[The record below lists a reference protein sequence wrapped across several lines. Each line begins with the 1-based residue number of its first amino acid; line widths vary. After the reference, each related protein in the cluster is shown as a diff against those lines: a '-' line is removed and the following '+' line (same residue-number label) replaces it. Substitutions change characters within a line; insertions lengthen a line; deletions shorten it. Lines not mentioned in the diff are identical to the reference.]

1 MFIKHRD
8 ECSIFVAGPCS
19 AALRIKQPA
28 IPAPA
33 EATSGACNPISSR
46 LRGAGDAKNGS
57 GNLAVD
63 VGCRGVAFEPD
74 HPVTTKLKITADL
87 PASKE
92 TTCVAGSGDAGCESR
107 SGHFLLAPAPTQMPT
122 DVAPRPAKY
131 GSGSC
136 NGR

>member
-8 ECSIFVAGPCS
+8 ECSIFVAGPRS

-33 EATSGACNPISSR
+33 EAASGACNPISPR
-46 LRGAGDAKNGS
+46 PRGAGGAKNGS

-63 VGCRGVAFEPD
+63 VGCRGAAFETD
-74 HPVTTKLKITADL
+74 HPVTAKLEITADL

-92 TTCVAGSGDAGCESR
+92 TTCVAGSGDAGCYTR
-107 SGHFLLAPAPTQMPT
+107 SGHFLFAP
-122 DVAPRPAKY
+122 
-131 GSGSC
+131 
-136 NGR
+136 